1 MGAIASHEAKR
12 LTVQCVPKSK
22 SNLGVYG
29 ALGLLS
35 VYATVFAFGVIAN
48 FSIEKF
54 EATMNVAAIAG
65 FAGAIF
71 AFWPSDR
78 HAADAED
85 EQLPRDLRQEV
96 TLTSGEKEAD
106 PRPKKLGVPPL
117 DQWGPRRIIGF
128 LGE

>member
-1 MGAIASHEAKR
+1 MGAIASYEAKR
-12 LTVQCVPKSK
+12 LKVQCVPNSK
-22 SNLGVYG
+22 SNLGAYG

-85 EQLPRDLRQEV
+85 EQLSRDLRQEAN
-96 TLTSGEKEAD
+96 SRAAD
-106 PRPKKLGVPPL
+106 RRSKKAGVLPL
-117 DQWGPRRIIGF
+117 DQWGPHHIIGF
-128 LGE
+128 PGE